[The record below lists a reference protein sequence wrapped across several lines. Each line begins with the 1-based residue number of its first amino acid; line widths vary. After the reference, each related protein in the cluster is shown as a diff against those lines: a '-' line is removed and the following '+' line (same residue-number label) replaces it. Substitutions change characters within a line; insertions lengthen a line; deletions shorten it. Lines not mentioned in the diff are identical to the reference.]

1 MPSESNK
8 IIKFNQC
15 LKSNKMSCII
25 YAELESLIKTI
36 DGCENYPE
44 NSSTTKIGEHT
55 PCRYSM
61 LRIWDLDI

>member
-44 NSSTTKIGEHT
+44 NSKTKKIGEHI